1 VYPFMELETNGGKT
15 MISDLQSATFVLGII
30 NSFVLFIL
38 LSRNQKKNTEPLS
51 VSVEKDVVE
60 PFSVAIGG
68 IEKTITEYP
77 YVWDFKIT
85 TPGIYKITIN
95 TKELTN

>member
-1 VYPFMELETNGGKT
+1 V
-15 MISDLQSATFVLGII
+15 ISDLQSATFVLGLANLIA
-30 NSFVLFIL
+30 VGIL
-38 LSRNQKKNTEPLS
+38 LFRDQKKNIEPLS

-85 TPGIYKITIN
+85 KLGIYKITIN

>member
-1 VYPFMELETNGGKT
+1 
-15 MISDLQSATFVLGII
+15 MISDLQSATFVLGVA

-38 LSRNQKKNTEPLS
+38 LFRNQKKREVKS
-51 VSVEKDVVE
+51 
-60 PFSVAIGG
+60 FSLTLGG

-85 TPGIYKITIN
+85 KPGKYKITIN